1 MKSIILN
8 ATFVDDLLWTNN
20 RRPFLEKVIE
30 PLSQN
35 LAQMDGPSFVDTMS
49 EDAQDIYL
57 KSAVFW
63 SVQGNLSAWNSAYW

>member
-49 EDAQDIYL
+49 EDA
-57 KSAVFW
+57 
-63 SVQGNLSAWNSAYW
+63 